1 MRNYRAQVA
10 GLGDIKPRWAYGGHC
25 VVEGKDY
32 IIPDDA
38 EIDAEIDYLDDYIV
52 GFIEV
57 IPETVGQGTGR
68 EINGIEIYQGD
79 ILKSFHFTDRKK
91 KKHYLYHTVVWN
103 ERRSS
108 WYVCAAGEE
117 NEPEDERQGSPI
129 LWTYLKFYPEAEIA
143 GTIHDKDQA

>member
-38 EIDAEIDYLDDYIV
+38 EMGVDETFGVAIC
-52 GFIEV
+52 GFVEV
-57 IPETVGQGTGR
+57 LPETVGHGTGR
-68 EINGIEIYQGD
+68 KINGIEIFQGD
-79 ILKSFHFTDRKK
+79 ILKSLSFTDGQRKN
-91 KKHYLYHTVVWN
+91 HYLYHTVVWN